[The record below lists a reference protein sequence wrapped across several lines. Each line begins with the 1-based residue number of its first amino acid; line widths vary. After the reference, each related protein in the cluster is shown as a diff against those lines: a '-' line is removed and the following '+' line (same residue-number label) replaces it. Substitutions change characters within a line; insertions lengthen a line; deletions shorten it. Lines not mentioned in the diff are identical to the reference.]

1 MYVKQLYKRITLYM
15 VKNKMSDPSGDKNDE
30 DDRFPRRR
38 RRDNPFDDFFSN
50 FMNQF
55 SGINVDNIF
64 DQMNVFLEDIFRQ
77 FGVKNLMGD
86 PSDGSK
92 PNSFVWGF
100 RMTRGPDGR
109 PRVERF
115 GNVPQK
121 AENGMNSRSSHEREP
136 LIDLIEDTDVLRVI
150 AEIPGVT
157 KEDIELSATENSLLI
172 QAESVKHKYY
182 KELDLPCMVFP
193 ESASAKFKNGVLE
206 VELKKELQQS
216 SSGNKV
222 TIE

>member
-1 MYVKQLYKRITLYM
+1 MYVKPLYKIVCLYM
-15 VKNKMSDPSGDKNDE
+15 VKNKMSDPTGDNNDE

-38 RRDNPFDDFFSN
+38 RRENPFDDFFSN

-77 FGVKNLMGD
+77 FGAKNLMGD
-86 PSDGSK
+86 TSDSSK

-115 GNVPQK
+115 GNLPQK
-121 AENGMNSRSSHEREP
+121 AVNGMDSRPSHGREP
-136 LIDLIEDTDVLRVI
+136 LIDIIEDTDVLRVI

-157 KEDIELSATENSLLI
+157 KEDIDLSATENSLLI

-206 VELKKELQQS
+206 VELRKELQQS
-216 SSGNKV
+216 SSGKKV